1 MRVTGSRASRAIALC
16 GGAMLAMTI
25 SGTAQQ
31 PAPQAPQ
38 AQGGRGGGRGGG
50 VGTALFTVADSNKD
64 GAITR
69 DELKGTFDKWYT
81 AADTANAGSV
91 TPAQLAAVITAA
103 FPAPPAPQVQAEP
116 CGGRSS
122 NPQVPCA
129 PDVEKMKAAL
139 PAKAPAKPAKP
150 HKILVLGHAS
160 GFVHSSI
167 PLAAATV
174 DEMGKKLGTWTT
186 VITYNPAD
194 INTENLKQ
202 YDLVFLDSTT
212 GCFLDDPSD
221 KTITDA
227 RRAALLDFIRS
238 GKGIAGI
245 HAASDS
251 YHGSGTSCPSGAPAA
266 GAPAAAGG
274 GGGFGGGRGGAGA
287 TLSGALFADAD
298 TNQDQKL
305 TRAELT
311 AVADAWYDKLD
322 PQKTGSVAQAD
333 FATRL
338 ATVMPQPQR
347 GRANAATAE
356 NAAPGQPGGNP
367 YWPEWNKIIGGY
379 FKFHWVDPQEIVY
392 KIDDPKSPL
401 TQMLKPGFVVHDE
414 TYTFNQDS
422 FSRTNVHVLTSI
434 DYDKMTPEDKAK
446 ETGPRTDHDFALS
459 WIRREGKGRLFYMAH
474 GHHERNY
481 AVTPLLEH
489 LLAGM
494 QYALG
499 DLKADDSPTVKPGT
513 KTTAAK

>member
-1 MRVTGSRASRAIALC
+1 MKVIGSRAVHTLVLC
-16 GGAMLAMTI
+16 GGAVLAATL
-25 SGTAQQ
+25 SGIAQQ
-31 PAPQAPQ
+31 PPAAPGG
-38 AQGGRGGGRGGG
+38 QGGRGGGRGG
-50 VGTALFTVADSNKD
+50 VGPALFAAADTNRD
-64 GAITR
+64 GSLTR

-81 AADTANAGSV
+81 AADTGNAGSV
-91 TPAQLAAVITAA
+91 TPAQLVSAVSAAL
-103 FPAPPAPQVQAEP
+103 PPPPPAPAAQGEP

-129 PDVEKMKAAL
+129 ADVEKMKAAL
-139 PAKAPAKPAKP
+139 PAKAPAKPAKAR
-150 HKILVLGHAS
+150 KVLVYGHAS

-186 VITYNPAD
+186 TITYNPAD
-194 INTENLKQ
+194 INAENLKQ
-202 YDLVFLDSTT
+202 YDVLFLDSTT

-221 KTITDA
+221 KAATDA
-227 RRAALLDFIRS
+227 RRAALLDFIRG

-251 YHGSGTSCPSGAPAA
+251 YHGSSCGPAGPPPAGAAPA
-266 GAPAAAGG
+266 
-274 GGGFGGGRGGAGA
+274 GGFGGRGGGAGA
-287 TLSGALFADAD
+287 TLSGAIFADGDA
-298 TNQDQKL
+298 NQDQKL
-305 TRAELT
+305 TRAEMV
-311 AVADAWYDKLD
+311 AVADNWFDKLD
-322 PQKTGSVAQAD
+322 PQKAGAVAQAD

-338 ATVMPQPQR
+338 AGVLPQPQR
-347 GRANAATAE
+347 GRGNATAE
-356 NAAPGQPGGNP
+356 NAGPSQPGGSP
-367 YWPEWNKIIGGY
+367 LWPEWNKIVGGY
-379 FKFHWVDPQEIVY
+379 FKFHWLDPQEIVY

-401 TQMLKPGFVVHDE
+401 TQMLKPGFIVRDE

-446 ETGPRTDHDFALS
+446 ETGMRTDHDYALS

-489 LLAGM
+489 LLAGI
-494 QYALG
+494 QYAAG
-499 DLKADDSPTVKPGT
+499 DLKADDSPSVKGGT
-513 KTTAAK
+513 APTAGK